1 MPAIKERTAVNKK
14 HKQHHDDHMD
24 ETWLIPYADLLTLLL
39 ALFIILFAS
48 SEMDSKKYD
57 SIMRS
62 LNSAFTGGTSFFE
75 QPEVVPIIGEP
86 ASKKKDEDAKSEQ
99 ADLKSAEQTLIQKE
113 TAELQELKQKI
124 DQYIQD
130 NKLST
135 QLETKLT
142 NDLLMITIRDNALY
156 ASGSAIVKPDAQKL
170 AVTIADMLTQY
181 PQYQIEVAGHTDN
194 VPIRNAE
201 FETNWDL
208 SAKRALNFM
217 KILLQNDKITADRF
231 RAIGYGEYRP
241 IETNDT
247 ADGRSK
253 NRRVEVTILRTI
265 KEPTTIGVTGGQ

>member
-1 MPAIKERTAVNKK
+1 MNKK
-14 HKQHHDDHMD
+14 RKQHHEEHID

-62 LNSAFTGGTSFFE
+62 LNSAFTGSVSFFE
-75 QPEVVPIIGEP
+75 QPVVVPAVGNP
-86 ASKKKDEDAKSEQ
+86 ASDIKKQDDIAKN
-99 ADLKSAEQTLIQKE
+99 EQTAQANIEQQQQELIRKE
-113 TAELQELKQKI
+113 TAELQQLKEKI
-124 DQYIQD
+124 DRYIEENQ
-130 NKLST
+130 LTT

-142 NDLLMITIRDNALY
+142 HDMLMITIRDNALF
-156 ASGSAIVKPDAQKL
+156 ASGSATVTPDAQKL
-170 AVTIADMLTQY
+170 AVSISDLLTQY
-181 PQYQIEVAGHTDN
+181 PQYQVEVAGHTDN

-217 KILLQNDKITADRF
+217 KILLQNNQIAGERF

-241 IETNDT
+241 IDTNNT
-247 ADGRSK
+247 AEGRSK
-253 NRRVEVTILRTI
+253 NRRVEVSIIRTI
-265 KEPTTIGVTGGQ
+265 KDPTILELPNKP

>member
-1 MPAIKERTAVNKK
+1 MNKK
-14 HKQHHDDHMD
+14 HKQHHEEHMD

-75 QPEVVPIIGEP
+75 QPEVIPLIGEP

-99 ADLKSAEQTLIQKE
+99 ADQKSVEQQTIQKE
-113 TAELQELKQKI
+113 TAELQELKQKL

-142 NDLLMITIRDNALY
+142 NDMLMITIRDNALY

-231 RAIGYGEYRP
+231 RAIGYGEFRP
-241 IETNDT
+241 IDSNDS

-253 NRRVEVTILRTI
+253 NRRVEVSILRTI